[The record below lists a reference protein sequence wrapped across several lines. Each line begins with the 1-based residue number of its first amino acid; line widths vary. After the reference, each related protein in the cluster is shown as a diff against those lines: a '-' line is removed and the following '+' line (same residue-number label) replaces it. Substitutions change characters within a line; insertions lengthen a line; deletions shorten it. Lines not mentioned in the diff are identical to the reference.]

1 MNSQHYDN
9 RNANFLNPLF
19 DKEKREA
26 LLRKQEYERNLQ
38 LKAEILEKEFEKQLL
53 QENLEEISTQENH
66 LKVYFSSSKL
76 KLTLL

>member
-66 LKVYFSSSKL
+66 LKVHFSSSKL

>member
-1 MNSQHYDN
+1 MHSQHYDN

-66 LKVYFSSSKL
+66 LKVHFSSSKL